1 LKRKL
6 SLILKYEVITMKHFS
21 TLATVA
27 ILSIAFS
34 ANVAARGGEN
44 PPEKPDFSTIDTD
57 GDGVISFEEFSA
69 KKPPHGDAQTIFDSI
84 DADGNGEISEQELS
98 DHKPPRRER

>member
-1 LKRKL
+1 
-6 SLILKYEVITMKHFS
+6 MKHFS

-34 ANVAARGGEN
+34 ANVDARRGNN
-44 PPEKPDFSTIDTD
+44 PPEKPDFSMIDTD
-57 GDGVISFEEFSA
+57 GD
-69 KKPPHGDAQTIFDSI
+69 
-84 DADGNGEISEQELS
+84 GEISEQELS

>member
-1 LKRKL
+1 
-6 SLILKYEVITMKHFS
+6 MKHFS

-27 ILSIAFS
+27 ILSIVFS
-34 ANVAARGGEN
+34 ANVAARGGDN
-44 PPEKPDFSTIDTD
+44 PPEKPDFSSIDAD
-57 GDGVISFEEFSA
+57 SNGVISFEEFNA

-98 DHKPPRRER
+98 EHKPPRRER

>member
-1 LKRKL
+1 MQSNQPELFLNHQFLLKIIYYFLIICTLFAFLKRKL
-6 SLILKYEVITMKHFS
+6 SL
-21 TLATVA
+21 
-27 ILSIAFS
+27 
-34 ANVAARGGEN
+34 
-44 PPEKPDFSTIDTD
+44 KPDFSTIDTD

-98 DHKPPRRER
+98 EHKPPRRER

>member
-1 LKRKL
+1 
-6 SLILKYEVITMKHFS
+6 MKHFS
-21 TLATVA
+21 TLAIVA

-34 ANVAARGGEN
+34 ANVAARGGDN
-44 PPEKPDFSTIDTD
+44 PPRKPDFSAIDAD

-84 DADGNGEISEQELS
+84 DADGNGEITEQELN
-98 DHKPPRRER
+98 DHKPPRREH